1 MQFNQCNPPKK
12 VQFIDSFIIE
22 LVSRK
27 CKPDGVP
34 ARHCQRWNV
43 FERSFFLKGHFFIDL
58 DLKKKLHFGFCG
70 QNSCAGWYNL
80 VCVVGNHSKQE
91 GLQGEIKQA
100 TTILAK
106 IHGGD

>member
-58 DLKKKLHFGFCG
+58 DLKKKVAFWILWPKQLCWVVQPGMCCG
-70 QNSCAGWYNL
+70 KSF
-80 VCVVGNHSKQE
+80 
-91 GLQGEIKQA
+91 
-100 TTILAK
+100 
-106 IHGGD
+106 